1 MPHAVEK
8 IVMAEESERVE
19 SYSSITK
26 NIFPLTQG
34 LQPPTWQCSDLLWD
48 NPINKVQRRFD
59 QEVLL
64 NQETN

>member
-34 LQPPTWQCSDLLWD
+34 LQPPTWQCSNLL
-48 NPINKVQRRFD
+48 
-59 QEVLL
+59 
-64 NQETN
+64 

>member
-34 LQPPTWQCSDLLWD
+34 YSRQLGNVVTYCEIIPSIKYKSALIKWSC
-48 NPINKVQRRFD
+48 
-59 QEVLL
+59 
-64 NQETN
+64 